1 MIIGAADHAGAAR
14 QELVEVKAMG
24 TMRKR
29 RRKKLARAW
38 AEFQDRHDV
47 SDKVMRLVRMMGV
60 PRCRLEEMMA
70 EVQQPPLLAADDRL
84 QELHRRW
91 QDRAAQQRSSRASGN
106 ALDRQVGACKRR
118 HDPDWA
124 RAKRLCRLSQNDVRM
139 AQALGLKP
147 RALIKNIPS
156 PTQPW
161 KAPVKIWIRE
171 LYAKNRRTVAPSQ
184 P

>member
-1 MIIGAADHAGAAR
+1 MGSMR
-14 QELVEVKAMG
+14 Q
-24 TMRKR
+24 R

-47 SDKVMRLVRMMGV
+47 SDEVMRLVRMMGF
-60 PRCRLEEMMA
+60 PPSRLEEMMT
-70 EVQQPPLLAADDRL
+70 EVQQPPLLATDDRL
-84 QELHRRW
+84 QGLHRRW
-91 QDRAAQQRSSRASGN
+91 QERAVQRRTRASRDT
-106 ALDRQVGACKRR
+106 LDRQVGACQRR

-124 RAKRLCRLSQNDVRM
+124 RAKRLCRLNQNDVRM

-171 LYAKNRRTVAPSQ
+171 LYAKKRRTVAPSQ